1 MAAHQ
6 TTNPLETSMCTIVE
20 FQRSSAPKVG
30 RVIKFNHDAEHL
42 PYQLKGRV
50 RQECWEAFMR
60 DVDVL
65 AQNHPYVARPG
76 AKDVAQWGLCAL
88 LGSVIGVCCM
98 NPDAGSYQDWCES
111 ASMVIQRYQ
120 GEFNAG
126 GCAVSLHKGLNY
138 YLRIDIDPNAG
149 MVDFGAQDMVPLRSN
164 TMSGGSSYL
173 SPFQSLPS
181 GLVALMSGM
190 SSKSSK
196 GGEDKE
202 KEKNKEKGGGGE
214 NKG

>member
-1 MAAHQ
+1 
-6 TTNPLETSMCTIVE
+6 
-20 FQRSSAPKVG
+20 
-30 RVIKFNHDAEHL
+30 
-42 PYQLKGRV
+42 
-50 RQECWEAFMR
+50 MR
-60 DVDVL
+60 DVDTL

-111 ASMVIQRYQ
+111 ASLVIQRYQ
-120 GEFNAG
+120 GQFNEG

-138 YLRIDIDPNAG
+138 YLRVDIDPNAG
-149 MVDFGAQDMVPLRSN
+149 MVDFGAQDVPLRSN

-181 GLVALMSGM
+181 GLVGLMSGM
-190 SSKSSK
+190 SSRSSK
-196 GGEDKE
+196 SGGGEKE
-202 KEKNKEKGGGGE
+202 KEKGGGGE
-214 NKG
+214 KN